1 MMVDPY
7 SVLEN
12 QCLILLTKAV
22 KEVFPGNKIPEI
34 RFSRPPK
41 IEMGMVSS
49 TISFQLARKINSN
62 PKDIAKEI
70 VNKIDYSLSELVS
83 KAEAINGYINFHTN
97 YEAFGKYVLT
107 LSKKLNQD
115 YGFVKTERAMKV
127 MVEHTSANPIG
138 PIHVGNARNS
148 IVGDSLAKMIKYR
161 GHDVAVHFLVN
172 DMGRQVALTTYG
184 WQLLGKPK
192 PEGRSEV
199 WVGTI
204 YASLNILLEI
214 QKIQKALVE
223 ATSKGW
229 EARAR
234 AYEEEM
240 LEYAHAAEEL
250 KERNQIIY
258 SRLEKVLKEIEEPYV
273 EIAALNTSYENG
285 DSQTTED
292 VRTLVGY
299 CLEGFEESLGEIGI
313 SFDSFDFESNL
324 VWDKKAENVLE
335 ELKKTKYVFYEEGAT
350 ILDCDAIATDFDLKK
365 RWDLNPNHEIPR
377 LVLIRSDGTT
387 LYTLRDIAYSIEK
400 FGLVDRV
407 INVIGYEQILAQ
419 LQLRISLAALD
430 KTWMGDN
437 QTHFSYEHVK
447 LPDIRMSGRLGRY
460 VTLID
465 VLQKAV
471 ELAYNEVEKRMSHLS
486 QGEKEEIAKKVGY
499 GAVKYTLLSVDPM
512 KTVVFEWDKAL
523 NFETNSAPFIQYS
536 HARACNIL
544 KRVRDEPK
552 PDFSL
557 LVDVKEKRLISTI
570 SEWPGIFVNAVEEL
584 KPGLI
589 TSYSNV
595 LADRFNSFY
604 ASLHVLNAEKPG
616 LRGARVELV
625 NATRIVL
632 RNALNVIGIDAPEIM

>member
-1 MMVDPY
+1 
-7 SVLEN
+7 
-12 QCLILLTKAV
+12 
-22 KEVFPGNKIPEI
+22 
-34 RFSRPPK
+34 
-41 IEMGMVSS
+41 
-49 TISFQLARKINSN
+49 
-62 PKDIAKEI
+62 
-70 VNKIDYSLSELVS
+70 
-83 KAEAINGYINFHTN
+83 
-97 YEAFGKYVLT
+97 
-107 LSKKLNQD
+107 
-115 YGFVKTERAMKV
+115 
-127 MVEHTSANPIG
+127 
-138 PIHVGNARNS
+138 
-148 IVGDSLAKMIKYR
+148 
-161 GHDVAVHFLVN
+161 
-172 DMGRQVALTTYG
+172 MGRQVALTTYG
-184 WQLLGKPK
+184 WQLLGKPTPK
-192 PEGRSEV
+192 GRSEV

-214 QKIQKALVE
+214 QKIEKALVE
-223 ATSKGW
+223 ARSKGW
-229 EARAR
+229 EARAH
-234 AYEEEM
+234 AYEKD
-240 LEYAHAAEEL
+240 LVEYSKAAEEL
-250 KERNQIIY
+250 KERNQFIY

-285 DSQTTED
+285 ESQTTED

-350 ILDCDAIATDFDLKK
+350 ILDCNTIATDFDLKK
-365 RWDLNPNHEIPR
+365 RWGLNPNHEIPR
-377 LVLIRSDGTT
+377 LVLVRSDGTT

-400 FGLVDRV
+400 FGLVDKV

-486 QGEKEEIAKKVGY
+486 EREKEEIAKKVGY

-512 KTVVFEWDKAL
+512 KAVVFEWDKAL

-544 KRVRDEPK
+544 KRVIDEAK
-552 PDFSL
+552 PDFGL

-570 SEWPGIFVNAVEEL
+570 SEWPGIFVKAVEEL

-604 ASLHVLNAEKPG
+604 SSLHVLNAKEPG

-632 RNALNVIGIDAPEIM
+632 RNALNVIGIDAPEKM